1 VNMKPRERRL
11 LVAVVIAA
19 MLGFA
24 AGWFMRVWTQPTVED
39 RMRDAA
45 HQIQESFR
53 RLGR

>member
-1 VNMKPRERRL
+1 MRPGERRL
-11 LVAVVIAA
+11 LAAVVIAA
-19 MLGFA
+19 AIGFA

-53 RLGR
+53 RFGR